1 MKITLSELKKM
12 IRNELK
18 IIKEAPVFGLQN
30 AGDVVNLLS
39 GMHLPSRGKDSR
51 GRTRKGAIINDE
63 DTFYLI
69 SSILSDASQV
79 MYFIRAF
86 KSMMGGVKVLDI
98 VAPDGSFFTI
108 DFEVGN
114 RTG

>member
-1 MKITLSELKKM
+1 MKITLSELRKM
-12 IRNELK
+12 IRSELK
-18 IIKEAPVFGLQN
+18 ILKESPVFQLQN

-39 GMHLPSRGKDSR
+39 GMHLPVRGKDSK
-51 GRTRKGAIINDE
+51 GRTRKGAIISDE
-63 DTFYLI
+63 QTFYLI
-69 SSILSDASQV
+69 SSILSDPSEV

-98 VAPDGSFFTI
+98 VASDGSFFTI